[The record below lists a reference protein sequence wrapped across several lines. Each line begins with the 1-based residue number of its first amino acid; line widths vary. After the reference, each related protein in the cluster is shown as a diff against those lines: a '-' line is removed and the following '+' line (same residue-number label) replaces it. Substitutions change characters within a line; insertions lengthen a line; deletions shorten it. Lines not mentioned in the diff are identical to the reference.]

1 MKIFSFETK
10 FGLLFLS
17 SRIFRDSS
25 RSGRPPLISVM
36 PLKRSCNGGVN
47 FNDATAIVA
56 RNGTISTNAD
66 GFLLVKYG
74 NSNALVLDKTI
85 LALLDLEEG
94 SLVKMT
100 IQGNQLMITA
110 AKDVDVKDNII
121 SDVSY
126 RARGCA
132 ISVASASIMS
142 SIIKGKTIEE
152 VNILFDKF
160 HKLCTGQTI
169 EDDDDTEMLQV
180 LSGVSKFP
188 TRVKCATMSWHAIK
202 EATHS
207 EN

>member
-1 MKIFSFETK
+1 MQLTDLYQEIILDHSKNPK
-10 FGLLFLS
+10 NFG
-17 SRIFRDSS
+17 
-25 RSGRPPLISVM
+25 
-36 PLKRSCNGGVN
+36 
-47 FNDATAIVA
+47 
-56 RNGTISTNAD
+56 
-66 GFLLVKYG
+66 
-74 NSNALVLDKTI
+74 VLDRYTCT
-85 LALLDLEEG
+85 AEG
-94 SLVKMT
+94 NNPMC
-100 IQGNQLMITA
+100 GDQLT
-110 AKDVDVKDNII
+110 VYVNVKDNIV

-142 SIIKGKTIEE
+142 QMIKGKTLEE

-160 HKLCTGQTI
+160 HRLCMGEDI
-169 EDDDDTEMLQV
+169 EEDEDTETLQA